1 MKTVLLVEDDYS
13 VREYLKQAIAWEENG
28 YCVLGEA
35 DNGAEALELVRKE
48 LPDIMIT
55 DIQMP
60 QMNGVELIHK
70 ISEEGY
76 PTKSVVLSFYDDF
89 EYVRD
94 AMKYGAVD
102 YVLKHQLSEE
112 NILNILNDIPELEK
126 SENVHTIKE
135 ENSLIKRQL
144 RENLNGVKCSAF
156 RKLVEG
162 TKKRTAEVS
171 HVLRQFGMN
180 GDNITFVIAELRL
193 MDLKNTVFKAEGE
206 NCDMDILGFSVCN
219 IIEEITQKKGNSMVC
234 TENSLNYWIIFS
246 CDGIGYEMSM
256 ERKGYDGLKVA
267 VEKIEEYLEIQSVV
281 GLSKAQSR
289 LEDIGMAF
297 SQGHIALENAYYK
310 GYGQVYFYTGTQFS
324 DNIEDIY
331 GRLAKIFDPSQNHEP
346 IGKSLEHFL
355 DDMGEEQ
362 LRPDLFRKVEDY
374 ISMNL
379 ISVFNNI
386 KKSSGKDMK
395 LQYDLYTNSLTYMEC
410 RKKLLGCASF
420 IDELQNELREECY
433 ERKEVNDAIKYIRKN
448 YYRSITLDEVSGY
461 VNLSKVYFSQLFKN
475 ETGVNFT
482 DFLIQFRIKEAKKL
496 LKNADMKVYEVAEK
510 VGIPDQHYFNRL
522 FKNITGMTPK
532 KFRE

>member
-206 NCDMDILGFSVCN
+206 NCDMDILGFLSV
-219 IIEEITQKKGNSMVC
+219 
-234 TENSLNYWIIFS
+234 
-246 CDGIGYEMSM
+246 
-256 ERKGYDGLKVA
+256 
-267 VEKIEEYLEIQSVV
+267 
-281 GLSKAQSR
+281 
-289 LEDIGMAF
+289 
-297 SQGHIALENAYYK
+297 
-310 GYGQVYFYTGTQFS
+310 
-324 DNIEDIY
+324 
-331 GRLAKIFDPSQNHEP
+331 
-346 IGKSLEHFL
+346 
-355 DDMGEEQ
+355 
-362 LRPDLFRKVEDY
+362 
-374 ISMNL
+374 
-379 ISVFNNI
+379 
-386 KKSSGKDMK
+386 
-395 LQYDLYTNSLTYMEC
+395 
-410 RKKLLGCASF
+410 
-420 IDELQNELREECY
+420 
-433 ERKEVNDAIKYIRKN
+433 
-448 YYRSITLDEVSGY
+448 TL
-461 VNLSKVYFSQLFKN
+461 
-475 ETGVNFT
+475 
-482 DFLIQFRIKEAKKL
+482 
-496 LKNADMKVYEVAEK
+496 
-510 VGIPDQHYFNRL
+510 
-522 FKNITGMTPK
+522 
-532 KFRE
+532 